1 MRVAFVG
8 KGGAGKSAIAGV
20 VARLLA
26 RRGEDV
32 LAVDSDPLPGLSV
45 SLGLGVVEAVIPAA
59 AVEEKAEGEP
69 GPRFRLRR
77 GLTASGALDRY
88 ALPAPDGVRFLQF
101 GKTRASGVP
110 LMRSQWAFRQ
120 ILDGLPPEHPTVIG
134 DLPGGTRQPF
144 FGWAG
149 YADTVVVVVP
159 PTSAGIL
166 SARRL
171 AKLASTEDA
180 TAAPSRIVAVASQ
193 VRDGSDLERVRQR
206 TGLDVVGSV
215 PWDGHVLAA
224 EREGRSVLDVALES
238 PAVAALVAL
247 TDRLAAHR
255 PTAALAHRQGGAS

>member
-26 RRGEDV
+26 RQGDDV

-45 SLGLGVVEAVIPAA
+45 SLGLGVVEAAIPGD
-59 AVEEKAEGEP
+59 AVEEKAEGES
-69 GPRFRLRR
+69 GPRFRLRH
-77 GLTASGALDRY
+77 GLTATDALGRY

-101 GKTRASGVP
+101 GKTRASGAP

-120 ILDGLPPEHPTVIG
+120 ILDGLPPETPTIIG

-149 YADTVVVVVP
+149 YADTVVVVTP
-159 PTSAGIL
+159 PTSAGLL

-171 AKLASTEDA
+171 AKLASTE
-180 TAAPSRIVAVASQ
+180 AAPSRIVAVVSQ
-193 VRDGSDLERVRQR
+193 ARDESDAERVRQR

-215 PWDGHVLAA
+215 PWDEHVLAA
-224 EREGRSVLDVALES
+224 EREGHSVLDAAPGS
-238 PAVAALVAL
+238 PAVAAIVAL
-247 TDRLAAHR
+247 TERLAAQRHT
-255 PTAALAHRQGGAS
+255 PAFAQLQGGGR

>member
-26 RRGEDV
+26 RHGNDV

-45 SLGLGVVEAVIPAA
+45 SLGLGVVDAAIPGD
-59 AVEEKAEGEP
+59 AVEEKAEGES
-69 GPRFRLRR
+69 GPRFRLRN
-77 GLTASGALDRY
+77 GLTAAAALDRY

-101 GKTRASGVP
+101 GKTRASGAP

-120 ILDGLPPEHPTVIG
+120 ILDGLPPETPTIVG

-159 PTSAGIL
+159 PTSAGLL

-171 AKLASTEDA
+171 AKLASTD
-180 TAAPSRIVAVASQ
+180 AAPDRIVAVVSQAS
-193 VRDGSDLERVRQR
+193 DESDSERVRQR

-215 PWDGHVLAA
+215 PWDEQVLAA
-224 EREGRSVLDVALES
+224 EREGRSVLDTAPDS

-247 TDRLAAHR
+247 TERLAAHR
-255 PTAALAHRQGGAS
+255 PTPALAELQGGGR

>member
-26 RRGEDV
+26 RQGEDV
-32 LAVDSDPLPGLSV
+32 LAVDSDPLPGLSI
-45 SLGLGVVEAVIPAA
+45 SLGLGVVDAAIPSD

-69 GPRFRLRR
+69 GPRFRLRQ
-77 GLTASGALDRY
+77 GLTAFDALRDY

-101 GKTRASGVP
+101 GKTRASGAP

-120 ILDGLPPEHPTVIG
+120 ILDGLPPETPTIIG

-149 YADTVVVVVP
+149 YADTVVVVTP
-159 PTSAGIL
+159 PTSAGLL

-171 AKLASTEDA
+171 AKLAA
-180 TAAPSRIVAVASQ
+180 TDAAPNRIVAVISQ
-193 VRDGSDLERVRQR
+193 ARDDGDTERVRRR

-215 PWDGHVLAA
+215 PWDEHVLAA
-224 EREGRSVLDVALES
+224 EREGRSVLDAAPDA
-238 PAVAALVAL
+238 PAVTAIVTL
-247 TDRLAAHR
+247 TERLAAR
-255 PTAALAHRQGGAS
+255 QTTPVLAELQGGGR